1 MTKCDTGTG
10 NKPRA
15 DEKVIRN
22 LDVETLPESIVM
34 YLHEIDRFP
43 LINAEEEKVLGSQVK
58 HGGKNEAQEAKR
70 LLIEANLRLVVSI
83 AKKYIGQGL
92 PLMDLIQE
100 GNIGL
105 MRAVD
110 KFDYRRGCK
119 FSTHAT
125 WWIRQAVRRAIADQS
140 QTIRIPVHM
149 IEKIKRLF
157 RISHS
162 LIQQY
167 GREPTKEEL
176 AAEMHTCPSKVEQIT
191 KATQYPVSLET
202 PIGDEGDYHLGDSI
216 EDKTIPW
223 PTEVAAN
230 KLLKEQLDDVLAL
243 LPAKER
249 HVIELRFGLVDGR
262 SRTLEE
268 VGQEFGVTRERIRQ
282 IEAKALRKLR
292 HPKRSRKL
300 REYLE

>member
-1 MTKCDTGTG
+1 
-10 NKPRA
+10 
-15 DEKVIRN
+15 
-22 LDVETLPESIVM
+22 M
-34 YLHEIDRFP
+34 YFREIDRFP
-43 LINAEEEKVLGSQVK
+43 LIDAEEERVLGSQVK

-70 LLIEANLRLVVSI
+70 CLIEANLRLVISI

-92 PLMDLIQE
+92 PLMDLVQE

-119 FSTHAT
+119 FSTCAT

-140 QTIRIPVHM
+140 RTIRIPVHM
-149 IEKIKRLF
+149 TENIKRLF

-162 LIQQY
+162 LTQEY
-167 GREPTKEEL
+167 GRAPTKEEL
-176 AAEMHTCPSKVEQIT
+176 AAEMHTSPSKVEQIT

-202 PIGDEGDYHLGDSI
+202 PIGDEGEGRLGDLI
-216 EDKTIPW
+216 EDKTTPR

-230 KLLKEQLDDVLAL
+230 KLLKEQLDDVLAS

-249 HVIELRFGLVDGR
+249 HIIELRFGLVDGR

-282 IEAKALRKLR
+282 IAAKALRKLR